1 MFKANH
7 YFLNIQHYKDYN
19 KIMKKLE
26 KYLNVKFESCDYY
39 AWEAKNN
46 NDLQCVCFTADPH
59 YVHKVQSN
67 YKHPIILSNEL
78 GYDNYIS
85 FSSNISE
92 QGEKFWI
99 IDSCSFSSYIDASLY
114 VEVSKFMLFNCI
126 NIKFRYSVLKNE
138 ILMDLLDLFQILKQI
153 NNPNGTIL

>member
-7 YFLNIQHYKDYN
+7 YFLNIQHDKEYY
-19 KIMKKLE
+19 KIMKIFE
-26 KYLNVKFESCDYY
+26 THLNIKFESCDYY
-39 AWEAKNN
+39 AWAAKIN
-46 NDLQCVCFTADPH
+46 NDLCGAHFSADPH

-67 YKHPIILSNEL
+67 SKHPIILSNEL

-99 IDSCSFSSYIDASLY
+99 IDSSSFSSNIDASLY
-114 VEVSKFMLFNCI
+114 IEVSKFMLFNCI
-126 NIKFRYSVLKNE
+126 NIKFRYSVLNNE
-138 ILMDLLDLFQILKQI
+138 LLMDLLDLFQILKQI